1 MKNGPPSFPAKKKKA
16 AEDGGE
22 SSKAGAGGLAAAGAA
37 ASTTLATLGLR
48 SDEEIAELRKNCP
61 PDIEELGR

>member
-1 MKNGPPSFPAKKKKA
+1 MKNGPPSFPARKKKA
-16 AEDGGE
+16 SEEGGE
-22 SSKAGAGGLAAAGAA
+22 SSKAGAAAAGGA

-48 SDEEIAELRKNCP
+48 SDEEVAEMRKNCP